1 MSPAARVPVAFTH
14 QTMDVFRR
22 DFDDQMGSRLYPNLV
37 QNADIE
43 ANVSPRSS
51 DQSHFS
57 QLQAGATNPLILEM
71 RSRNELGARR
81 FHLIPLGRPGDG
93 VLARPGR

>member
-1 MSPAARVPVAFTH
+1 MSRAARLPVAFTN
-14 QTMDVFRR
+14 QPMDFFRR
-22 DFDDQMGSRLYPNLV
+22 YLDHQMGSRLYPNLV

-71 RSRNELGARR
+71 RSRNEHGGRR

-93 VLARPGR
+93 VLARPRR